1 MRNNFSWLKAVVP
14 LLVWMLPAAA
24 QHNQPLLVEAVAPVY
39 PMLAVYSATAGKVT
53 VKVTVDKAGTVISAQ
68 ATSGHKLLAASAE
81 DAARRWR
88 FATGSGETELT
99 IVFVYRIL
107 PKGTQDVELAT
118 RFRTPNQIEIRRVIP
133 EASTNS
139 DPAPD
144 PPRRKAK

>member
-1 MRNNFSWLKAVVP
+1 MRNNFGWVKAVIP

-24 QHNQPLLVEAVAPVY
+24 QHDQPLLVEAVAPVY
-39 PMLAVYSATAGKVT
+39 PMLAVYSATAGEVT
-53 VKVTVDKAGTVISAQ
+53 VKVRIDNTGAVISAKVIQ
-68 ATSGHKLLAASAE
+68 GPKLLAASAE

-88 FATGSGETELT
+88 FAAGSGETELPV
-99 IVFVYRIL
+99 VFVYRIL